1 VHCDRETNISLRRKL
16 LLGIAVVV
24 LSASGALVDYLI
36 QLKRSEGLV
45 PPGTEARI
53 GGRFAL
59 VDATG
64 RAVTEA
70 DFADRHQ
77 LIFFGF
83 THCPD
88 VCPTT
93 LARMSVIL
101 RALGPA
107 ADQLYPL
114 FVTVDPERDT
124 PERLRDY
131 GRLFDPRIIYLTGT
145 PEQIAA
151 VLEAWRVSR
160 AKTAVGDDDYSLN
173 HSAVLYLMT
182 PAGALAESFRWDTP
196 EQDVA
201 AAIRARLSD

>member
-1 VHCDRETNISLRRKL
+1 MSLRRKL
-16 LLGIAVVV
+16 LLGVAVVV
-24 LSASGALVDYLI
+24 LSAGGALVDYLI

-131 GRLFDPRIIYLTGT
+131 GRLFDPRIIYLTGA

-160 AKTAVGDDDYSLN
+160 SKTAVGDDDYSLN

-196 EQDVA
+196 EQDIA